1 LTDVARSEALQRY
14 EHRLR
19 LAVPASPEL
28 LKDLPL
34 FAGLPERGRDKIV
47 EKLQRHL
54 HVLDYAS
61 GEVVQR
67 EGEYSDSAFYVL
79 KGRVRIVLENVGA
92 RARALPRVRGSRPP
106 VRGGAEDGL
115 VGRGAGPAGLP
126 GEVLPGHEA
135 VIETGEFFG
144 ELSALSRYPIPAT
157 ATAQGAVRLLRLPLP
172 ALRMLRSAS
181 KPFKALLDQRY
192 RERALAQHLRKVSLF
207 ASLDEAALR
216 RLTDQAELVS
226 FVPGQIIAEEG
237 SPAEAFY
244 LVRGGFVKVSVA
256 AGTSELAVT
265 YLRSGD
271 FAGESALVLE
281 AVWPFTLHALD
292 HVELVKLGRADIQAI
307 AHVRSEVRQEL
318 WDEMVSRLKVRG
330 TVTRNP
336 VSAEYLQMAI
346 ETGLIHGQSV
356 LLIDLSTCT
365 RCDECV
371 RGCADT
377 HGGTP
382 RFIREGPKYRNWLV
396 PIACYQCTDPVCMID
411 CPTGA
416 ITRELGTLEVT
427 VNEKTCIGCSN
438 CATRCPWGNIVMVE
452 NGETRAD
459 GKPAEVAVKC
469 DLCVGRKNGPACVE
483 RCPQGSAVR
492 ISFKDMTRVAATLR

>member
-1 LTDVARSEALQRY
+1 LNEVPRSEALQRY
-14 EHRLR
+14 ERRLR
-19 LAVPASPEL
+19 LAVPASPDL

-34 FAGLPERGRDKIV
+34 FAGLPERGREKII

-54 HVLDYAS
+54 HVLDYAA
-61 GEVVQR
+61 GEVIQR

-92 RARALPRVRGSRPP
+92 RARALPRVRGSRPA
-106 VRGGAEDGL
+106 VRGAAGEGL
-115 VGRGAGPAGLP
+115 VGRGSGLP
-126 GEVLPGHEA
+126 GEVLPGHETF
-135 VIETGEFFG
+135 IETGEFFG

-157 ATAQGAVRLLRLPLP
+157 ATAVGPVRLLRLPLP

-181 KPFKALLDQRY
+181 KPFKAQLDARY

-207 ASLDEAALR
+207 ASLDESALR
-216 RLTDQAELVS
+216 RLTEQAELLS
-226 FVPGQIIAEEG
+226 FPPGQIIAEEG
-237 SPAEAFY
+237 AAADAFY
-244 LVRGGFVKVSVA
+244 LVRGGYVKVSVA

-281 AVWPFTLHALD
+281 AVWPFTLQALD

-307 AHVRSEVRQEL
+307 AEVRAEVRQEL
-318 WDEMVSRLKVRG
+318 WSEMVARLKVRG
-330 TVTRNP
+330 TVTRDP

-377 HGGTP
+377 HAGTP

-452 NGETRAD
+452 SGETRPD
-459 GKPAEVAVKC
+459 GKPSEVAVKC
-469 DLCVGRKNGPACVE
+469 DLCVGQKDGPACVE

-492 ISFKDMTRVAATLR
+492 ISFKDMARVASTLR